1 MSDGS
6 HSKKPDEIPDRIK
19 TSATTG
25 FFKSVGRA
33 LRIGAQSEGSIRST
47 LEELIDEH
55 DDPEQPINPEERLM
69 LANILG
75 FSELSIDDV
84 MIPRADIE
92 AVDTDMPFQDVVNR
106 FRETY
111 HSRLPVYRKNL
122 DGVFGMLHIKD
133 LIRLWDAHDDASWTE
148 LCRDL
153 LFVPPSMSVPDLLL
167 KMRASHI
174 HMAMV
179 VDEYGGIDG
188 LVTIEDLVEEIVGDI
203 EDEHDKPEGPLIVLC
218 GADIYEADA
227 RAEIEEAEALL
238 GVSLLNEDDDEDIDT
253 IGGLVFRLAGH
264 IPSRGEIIKH
274 SAGLEFE
281 ILDADPRKVKKV
293 RIRKQTPMADEAE

>member
-1 MSDGS
+1 MNDGSGSAKSDNPSDKIKVPSSPGLFRSLGRLLGIGTQSDGS
-6 HSKKPDEIPDRIK
+6 
-19 TSATTG
+19 
-25 FFKSVGRA
+25 V
-33 LRIGAQSEGSIRST
+33 RST

-55 DDPEQPINPEERLM
+55 DDPEQAINPEERLM

-75 FSELSIDDV
+75 FSELDIDDV
-84 MIPRADIE
+84 MIPRADIV
-92 AVDTDMPFQDVVNR
+92 ALDADLPFQQVVTR

-111 HSRLPVYRKNL
+111 HSRMPVYRENL
-122 DGVFGMLHIKD
+122 DNVIGMLHIKD
-133 LIRLWDAHDDASWTE
+133 LIKNWGAKDDVSWTE
-148 LCRDL
+148 LCRNL

-167 KMRASHI
+167 KMRASQI

-203 EDEHDKPEGPLIVLC
+203 EDEHDTLDGPLIVLI
-218 GADIYEADA
+218 GSDMYEADA

-238 GVSLLNEDDDEDIDT
+238 DVDLLPEDDDEDIDT
-253 IGGLVFRLAGH
+253 IGGMVFRLAGR

-274 SAGLEFE
+274 PAGLEFE
-281 ILDADPRKVKKV
+281 ILDADPRKVKRV
-293 RIRKQTPMADEAE
+293 RIRKATANPDGAE